1 MFSKYNRRPMFACSM
16 IYFLVT
22 AVSAGYLV
30 HAGGRFVFRS
40 LDYFLTIAAL
50 FYVIAAIVTIN
61 ELRKRPMLNW
71 VVTGPQLSPVNQK
84 LIRSAALLL
93 PIPIIAY
100 SAFFFDTVGRFDGKS
115 PNWAQT
121 RILLAIEEPVF
132 GHQRAQKL
140 LMYFGHKCT
149 KKGNYSMAKRYIL
162 ESVKNTQQHMKCV
175 RLLACR
181 ERYLSNVCNRL
192 NDPLEAKYW
201 LEESVRTEAPVTPK
215 H

>member
-1 MFSKYNRRPMFACSM
+1 MIPKSSRRLDFSCSL
-16 IYFLVT
+16 IYFTLA

-50 FYVIAAIVTIN
+50 FYGIAAIVTIN
-61 ELRKRPMLNW
+61 ELRKKPIHHYL
-71 VVTGPQLSPVNQK
+71 VSGPQLSPATQK
-84 LIRSAALLL
+84 LVRSVAILL

-100 SAFFFDTVGRFDGKS
+100 SAFFFDTVGRFNGKA

-121 RILLAIEEPVF
+121 RVLLAIEEPLF

-149 KKGNYSMAKRYIL
+149 KKGNYVMAKRYIL
-162 ESVKNTQQHMKCV
+162 ESVRNTQRHMKCV

-181 ERYLSNVCNRL
+181 ERYLSNVCNHL
-192 NDPLEAKYW
+192 DSPLEGKYW
-201 LEESVRTEAPVTPK
+201 LEESIRIEAPVTPK